1 MIRSNL
7 EKNISIAINAYDAE
21 KHLPQ
26 VEDSVKHFD
35 EIIVCDMEVST
46 MSYTVQLWPWQDWQF
61 VPTNQPKFANRPGDA
76 VEMAILTWKVF
87 CTFTTTNQKQHGI
100 DIIEFH

>member
-7 EKNISIAINAYDAE
+7 EKNISIATNAYDAE

-26 VEDSVKHFD
+26 EDDSVKHFD

-61 VPTNQPKFANRPGDA
+61 VLTNQP
-76 VEMAILTWKVF
+76 
-87 CTFTTTNQKQHGI
+87 
-100 DIIEFH
+100 

>member
-1 MIRSNL
+1 MICSNW

-35 EIIVCDMEVST
+35 EIIVCDMETST
-46 MSYTVQLWPWQDWQF
+46 MSYTVQL
-61 VPTNQPKFANRPGDA
+61 
-76 VEMAILTWKVF
+76 
-87 CTFTTTNQKQHGI
+87 
-100 DIIEFH
+100 